1 MTTNSSLYDTLLGYV
16 SRHDVLLEQRKQY
29 DSIILGLETEL
40 KALQDER
47 QLGNDVWE
55 CLRELLDKF
64 STESL
69 VMLRTLINKGVA
81 SIFYD
86 KDFEVK
92 IEITDTKF
100 KKLRFILVEKTEDGI
115 KETELSSGG
124 LLMNGGG
131 AIVVISFILQVF
143 LINMYGLR
151 PFIVID
157 EGFTNISSRYI
168 ENFFRFLKYLHT
180 EMGFTFLM
188 VNHDPRFFPYF
199 DKTYEVV
206 AGDVRVR

>member
-1 MTTNSSLYDTLLGYV
+1 
-16 SRHDVLLEQRKQY
+16 LLEQRKQY

-100 KKLRFILVEKTEDGI
+100 KRLRFILVEKTEDGI